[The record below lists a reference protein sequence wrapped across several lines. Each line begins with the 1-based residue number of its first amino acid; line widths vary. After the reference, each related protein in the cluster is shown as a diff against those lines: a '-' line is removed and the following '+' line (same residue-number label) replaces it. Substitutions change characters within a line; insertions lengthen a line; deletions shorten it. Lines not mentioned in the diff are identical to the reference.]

1 MGDNFDQKYCQA
13 VEKIGQNTKENYDNM
28 IRRETIQN
36 YFKLFT
42 FISNEDDIKKD
53 EKKLKDKKFTN
64 PHSTI
69 TINSSEDSRI
79 KTNDRTNSLII
90 ENKLSKYKNVSSST
104 SSTSNLVF
112 KGMKKSNSVLNYN
125 YNKGKTGSTKN
136 SFNLNN

>member
-1 MGDNFDQKYCQA
+1 
-13 VEKIGQNTKENYDNM
+13 M

-69 TINSSEDSRI
+69 TINSSDDSRI